1 PHPRRS
7 PRFPCSVAGRDRS
20 GTRGC
25 FRGSV
30 WPLPAEY
37 SRGLARSSTSYCSPA
52 PAREPI
58 LESKVKTMSEI
69 KPVFLPER
77 QRFALDDEGK
87 IIGAAH
93 FHDFDGAAGTE
104 RIFFHTTV
112 DEEYGGQGLAGIMV
126 KF

>member
-1 PHPRRS
+1 
-7 PRFPCSVAGRDRS
+7 
-20 GTRGC
+20 
-25 FRGSV
+25 
-30 WPLPAEY
+30 
-37 SRGLARSSTSYCSPA
+37 
-52 PAREPI
+52 
-58 LESKVKTMSEI
+58 MSEI

-93 FHDFDGAAGTE
+93 FRDFDGAAGTE

-126 KF
+126 KFALENTIASGAKIVPVCPYVKSYVAKHTEYDQHLVQPIKAHLEILPRG